1 MLEFFK
7 NALLGTSETTNSSS
21 VTAEGKIKLATCA
34 LFLEIANSDD
44 ELSEVEL
51 NTIYSIMKATFNL
64 NDEEVNHLISLS
76 EEQIKKS
83 VSLYEFTEII
93 NKNFSMD
100 EKYEIVKNL
109 WRIILADN
117 KLDPYEEH
125 LIKIISGNLQL
136 YHKDLIAAKL
146 EVKGES

>member
-1 MLEFFK
+1 MLDFFK
-7 NALLGTSETTNSSS
+7 NALLSTCENNKSGSDSE
-21 VTAEGKIKLATCA
+21 KIKLATCA

-44 ELSEVEL
+44 EIAEVEL
-51 NTIYSIMKATFNL
+51 KTIYSIMKDTFDL
-64 NDEEVNHLISLS
+64 TDEEVNHLIKLS
-76 EEQIKKS
+76 EEQIQKS
-83 VSLYEFTEII
+83 VSLFEFTQTI
-93 NKNFSMD
+93 NEHFSMD

-125 LIKIISGNLQL
+125 LIKIISGNFQF

-146 EVKGES
+146 EVKGEN